1 VKRNDLVSQTKKILL
16 PVDGSCVSLKAAR
29 YALRMAR
36 LFDADITCIHVIEFP
51 PLPKGTN
58 PALLALYF
66 SRAERYAKKWIRDVK
81 QLSQKEKVRMRSE
94 IMIGVP
100 APTTIIE
107 YAKKKHIDLIVMGT
121 RGRTGIRK
129 LLLGSVAGAVLAHAG
144 CPVLLVR

>member
-1 VKRNDLVSQTKKILL
+1 
-16 PVDGSCVSLKAAR
+16 
-29 YALRMAR
+29 
-36 LFDADITCIHVIEFP
+36 
-51 PLPKGTN
+51 
-58 PALLALYF
+58 
-66 SRAERYAKKWIRDVK
+66 
-81 QLSQKEKVRMRSE
+81 MRSE